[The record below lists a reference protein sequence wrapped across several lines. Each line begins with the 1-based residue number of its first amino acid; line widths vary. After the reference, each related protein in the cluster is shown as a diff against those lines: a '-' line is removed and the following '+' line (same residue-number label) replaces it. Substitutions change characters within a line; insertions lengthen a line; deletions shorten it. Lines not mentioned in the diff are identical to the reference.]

1 MSTGVM
7 MMMMMVMSFI
17 TVHRGRILNINN
29 VEVSHHTRLV
39 VFQDMTVVHPT
50 SGPVVWDPG
59 NFNLAPRR
67 KIYSVLP
74 AIELRRLAIYF
85 KNLKEEPM
93 QVEGMVH

>member
-7 MMMMMVMSFI
+7 MMMMSLI

-39 VFQDMTVVHPT
+39 VFQDMTVIHPT
-50 SGPVVWDPG
+50 AGSIVWDPG
-59 NFNLAPRR
+59 NFNLAPWR
-67 KIYSVLP
+67 KIYSILP
-74 AIELRRLAIYF
+74 ANELGRFAIYF
-85 KNLKEEPM
+85 KNLKEESV